1 MSHTPTPW
9 ERLDAVLFMIAI
21 LLLAFDGNFISM
33 AILIGSYMISIRL
46 RAIEAAIKA
55 AKGE

>member
-9 ERLDAVLFMIAI
+9 ERLDAALFLIAA
-21 LLLAFDGNFISM
+21 LLLACNGYLISM
-33 AILIGSYMISIRL
+33 AILLGSYLISIRL
-46 RAIEAAIKA
+46 RAIEAALAA